1 MIPKFI
7 EINTMYQGYEEN
19 MIINVDDIARIL
31 IGTNMII
38 LRTSYTN
45 GNNSVSVTSETISKL
60 KKLLMTSEVTE

>member
-31 IGTNMII
+31 IGPNMII

-60 KKLLMTSEVTE
+60 KKILMTSEVTE

>member
-1 MIPKFI
+1 MNKRELI
-7 EINTMYQGYEEN
+7 EHINNTLFDNLKDTFFYRTY
-19 MIINVDDIARIL
+19 
-31 IGTNMII
+31 MII

>member
-31 IGTNMII
+31 IGQNMII

-45 GNNSVSVTSETISKL
+45 GNNSVYVTSETISKL

>member
-31 IGTNMII
+31 IGPNMII
-38 LRTSYTN
+38 LRTSYTT

>member
-31 IGTNMII
+31 ICPNRII